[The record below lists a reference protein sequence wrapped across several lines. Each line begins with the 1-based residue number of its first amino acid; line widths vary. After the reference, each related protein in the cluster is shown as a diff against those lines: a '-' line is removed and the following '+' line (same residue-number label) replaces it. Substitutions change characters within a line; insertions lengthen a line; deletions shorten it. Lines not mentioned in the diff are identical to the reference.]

1 MQAQLRPAP
10 EISVQQWFNTK
21 SPLSL
26 AQLRGKVVVIEAFQM
41 LCPGCVSHGLPQA
54 TRVFEI
60 FPKEQVQVIGL
71 HTVFEHHSAMTPTA
85 LEAFLHEYRI
95 RFPVGVDTPGAHS
108 AIPETMGRYQ
118 LQGTPSILLIDQQ
131 GRLRKQHFG
140 MEQDLRLGAE
150 IMTLLNEASMGGIK
164 PARSAQQDSNQQNCD
179 EQGCAI

>member
-1 MQAQLRPAP
+1 MQSKLRPAP

-21 SPLSL
+21 TPLSL

-54 TRVFEI
+54 TRVYET
-60 FPKEQVQVIGL
+60 FPQQQVQVIGL

-118 LQGTPSILLIDQQ
+118 LRGTPSIILIDQQ

-150 IMTLLNEASMGGIK
+150 IMTLLNEASMPGL
-164 PARSAQQDSNQQNCD
+164 AEHNAQSVSTSQNCD